1 MARLSKFLIK
11 LSDQL
16 VDVAVDSIAGPTG
29 QCITVVTNVGSCER
43 SISIVGPIV

>member
-16 VDVAVDSIAGPTG
+16 VDVTDIQLLDQLV
-29 QCITVVTNVGSCER
+29 NV
-43 SISIVGPIV
+43 